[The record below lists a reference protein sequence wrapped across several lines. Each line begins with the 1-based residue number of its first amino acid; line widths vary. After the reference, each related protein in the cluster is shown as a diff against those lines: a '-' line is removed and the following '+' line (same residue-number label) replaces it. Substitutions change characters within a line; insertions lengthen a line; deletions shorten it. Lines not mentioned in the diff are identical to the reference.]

1 LVRGGGGGYIISRV
15 NVIIY
20 SFILKYTESVLSS
33 LSTLLAVSISMA
45 SSPLIK
51 AHFRRLLKAFED
63 RRPES
68 PLPIRRGLPYIAILI
83 LTVKMTH
90 AQEKTRHR
98 SLHINKSRFDFIMSS
113 EADKIAQFQSITG
126 APESIARSFLEST
139 SWDLQVPSSSCCYF
153 VF

>member
-1 LVRGGGGGYIISRV
+1 MV
-15 NVIIY
+15 Y
-20 SFILKYTESVLSS
+20 SLILKYTESVSSS
-33 LSTLLAVSISMA
+33 LSTLLAVSMSMA

-68 PLPIRRGLPYIAILI
+68 PSPIRRGLPYIAILI
-83 LTVKMTH
+83 LTVKMTQ

-98 SLHINKSRFDFIMSS
+98 SLHINKSPHPRFGFIMSS

-126 APESIARSFLEST
+126 APESTARSFLEST
-139 SWDLQVPSSSCCYF
+139 SWDLQVYSGSCCSLCLTLDCCGKLL
-153 VF
+153 

>member
-1 LVRGGGGGYIISRV
+1 
-15 NVIIY
+15 
-20 SFILKYTESVLSS
+20 
-33 LSTLLAVSISMA
+33 MA

-51 AHFRRLLKAFED
+51 AHFRRLLKAIFED
-63 RRPES
+63 RRPKS
-68 PLPIRRGLPYIAILI
+68 PLPKRRGLPYIAILI
-83 LTVKMTH
+83 LTVKMTQ

-98 SLHINKSRFDFIMSS
+98 SLHINKSPYPRFDFIMSS

-139 SWDLQVPSSSCCYF
+139 SWDLQVLHTSFCYF